1 MYKLPG
7 RDEEVVALQS
17 ITMKTSH
24 EIYPI
29 LRGEFVVLRG
39 PSGGGACLCAMT
51 YLYVWHDLFKGMI
64 RGEYVVLRG
73 EFVVLHGPSEGRA
86 CKCAMIDSYVWHD

>member
-7 RDEEVVALQS
+7 RDEEVAALQS

-51 YLYVWHDLFKGMI
+51 YLYVWHDLFMCMI
-64 RGEYVVLRG
+64 RGEFEVLR
-73 EFVVLHGPSEGRA
+73 GPSEGGA
-86 CKCAMIDSYVWHD
+86 FKCAMTDSYVWHD